1 MLLTVLS
8 ALGLSAFGVVA
19 VSCVSPVSCCPR
31 LAVVMAHP
39 QEHLLAAGADISG
52 GSFLVCL
59 KCGCW
64 ASKRPVG
71 LAEPCA
77 GKEQIAGSGLAVL
90 RRIARKRHP
99 LHGGAVL
106 DGAVVVVDPSYQAVA
121 AEVLDRFIEKGWQ
134 QKPASRRVALAPAT
148 AEKAEASPSLSEKP
162 QASAVCS
169 GPARLEQLRQRVL
182 SRVRH

>member
-1 MLLTVLS
+1 M
-8 ALGLSAFGVVA
+8 
-19 VSCVSPVSCCPR
+19 
-31 LAVVMAHP
+31 
-39 QEHLLAAGADISG
+39 
-52 GSFLVCL
+52 
-59 KCGCW
+59 K
-64 ASKRPVG
+64 
-71 LAEPCA
+71 
-77 GKEQIAGSGLAVL
+77 QIAGSSLAVL

-121 AEVLDRFIEKGWQ
+121 AEMDRFIEKGWQ

-169 GPARLEQLRQRVL
+169 GPSRLEELRQRVPQQGQALTLCEKCLLGIDRGL
-182 SRVRH
+182 SAQLHRNGWRGTAVRSIASPVRCKKHVG